1 MILLILML
9 TCNSGVLNADMTSC
23 HVNAISVC
31 KDFVVKLIMSLALSF
46 LNNLFST
53 NFITIWEFY
62 VTDLHKVGS
71 FVDSCYA
78 DCSNKSW
85 TLDSNISSTI
95 LKFNFKQLT
104 TNKDNNKKNSL

>member
-1 MILLILML
+1 ML

-53 NFITIWEFY
+53 NFITI
-62 VTDLHKVGS
+62 
-71 FVDSCYA
+71 
-78 DCSNKSW
+78 
-85 TLDSNISSTI
+85 
-95 LKFNFKQLT
+95 
-104 TNKDNNKKNSL
+104 